1 MILHH
6 DVKSSRGMPS
16 SWFFFSLINNKLM
29 QTYLI
34 LISWAE
40 PSEASQ
46 TWEGKTQRGV
56 GGPGLASVAEP
67 RSGVQWGAQGQ
78 HCHTWT
84 EESNTPLQP
93 PSCCLCPPTPYC
105 CLQTKTAHHLNF
117 PFSSLFCIKF
127 IGLWFLAHE
136 RFIPSS
142 FFPYESLKFPFI

>member
-46 TWEGKTQRGV
+46 TWEGKTQRGC
-56 GGPGLASVAEP
+56 GRAWAGKCGWA
-67 RSGVQWGAQGQ
+67 QKWGAVGCPGPALPHLDRREQ
-78 HCHTWT
+78 H
-84 EESNTPLQP
+84 SPAAPQLLFMP
-93 PSCCLCPPTPYC
+93 PPPYC
-105 CLQTKTAHHLNF
+105 CLQIKTAHHLNF